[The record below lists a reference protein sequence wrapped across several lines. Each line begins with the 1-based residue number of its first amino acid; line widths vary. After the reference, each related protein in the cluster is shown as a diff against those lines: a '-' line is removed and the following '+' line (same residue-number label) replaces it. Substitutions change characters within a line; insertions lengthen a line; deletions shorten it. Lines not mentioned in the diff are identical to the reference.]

1 MSRLTVI
8 DNLRIASPCDASW
21 AEMKGDA
28 QRRHCAHCDKNVY
41 NLTELEPDEIV
52 QLIEETE
59 GQFCGRMYQ
68 RSDGTVL
75 TEDCPIGLAR
85 VLRRA
90 KRRGY
95 QAAAFALTLAASAAS
110 LFLYGSPRSDHI
122 FGPDRPVTEWTQALQ
137 PEPLIMG
144 KMAPEPTDKP
154 APPPTPE
161 PERFIM
167 GDVYIPPDK

>member
-21 AEMKGDA
+21 AEMEGNE
-28 QRRHCAHCDKNVY
+28 QRRHCGQCDKNVY

-68 RSDGTVL
+68 RTDGTVL
-75 TEDCPIGLAR
+75 TEDCPVGLAR

-90 KRRGY
+90 KRRTY

-110 LFLYGSPRSDHI
+110 LFIYGTSRSDQI
-122 FGPDRPVTEWTQALQ
+122 FGPDRPVTEWTEALQ
-137 PEPLIMG
+137 PEPFALG
-144 KMAPEPTDKP
+144 KMAPEPIVEP
-154 APPPTPE
+154 EPPTAPDS
-161 PERFIM
+161 ERFIM
-167 GDVYIPPDK
+167 GDVYVPPEE